1 MNAEKRRR
9 RTRKAELLRSQTQL
23 REIRDG
29 LDRAY
34 LCFNRSSDP
43 ELTDACIYEIN
54 ALRARYDHVL
64 RHIKA
69 IQA

>member
-1 MNAEKRRR
+1 MNADKRLR
-9 RTRKAELLRSQTQL
+9 RTRRAELLRAQSQL
-23 REIRDG
+23 GEIRDG
-29 LDRAY
+29 LERAY

-64 RHIKA
+64 RHIKSM
-69 IQA
+69 QT